1 PARLAVAATVCLF
14 PPLFFPDGTNLLSPR
29 LPTSSRSFCPVNRFL
44 SPTADS
50 ESIQEK
56 PLHSHSFLAV
66 REKEHTN
73 HGRRK
78 IYPSFATAIPDLR
91 SDFRDFFSSPA
102 LLATVGRLAADSHK
116 HGCTY
121 PQQTTMLQAR
131 PSSTSGI
138 VPPSPSHANHPYMGP
153 GSPQSPRSPYHGAAS
168 SAYRGNAAAVQ
179 PYAFTSTPNLHQ
191 TVPRQHYSAYRAG
204 SSSGAP
210 GTTPPHDVASSHRN
224 SPQLPPAG
232 YSLSFGVGHGGSRD
246 DSVLTTRTA
255 SPTPRSPSTLSV
267 GSQPSSNSGA
277 VIRNAPER
285 YRRSGG
291 GGFHARSQSSTLP
304 SSIAVL
310 HPSQPYPVQSNPR
323 YSAPAP
329 PGHRGLVS
337 VSSLDDIHLRGRQ
350 HLEDARKLHRR
361 SLHGIDASDKFGPMA
376 TDAARSDADP
386 KSPRLVPSAVTHSRS
401 VSSES
406 VASTRSSQSRRS
418 ATNRSV
424 SDSKG
429 TPSSPVNDEASPKT
443 DQPRLV
449 NIPPRGSSSDATKRT
464 LSPSPLSKPAT
475 MATTEDEATAVKL
488 DSPAAKQ
495 LAAINQKGGKT
506 KSKASR
512 LRRAFSFGSAADF
525 RKAAGGDDDG
535 AEKEES
541 AAKLHK
547 EPTPE
552 EAYDAEQAR
561 IAEAQEAAG
570 IGSSIYGGRFF
581 GSTDNISISSTA
593 SSASVMIRKMGR
605 GMKKG
610 TRSLVGL
617 FRPKSVTGI
626 PPPDAPPSESSQA
639 AVSMITV
646 EAEAQ
651 RVNVTADPAQAN
663 GGTGFP
669 HLERNSLDAARIS
682 DMAPERLDS
691 SGRDQAAAR
700 KSIVGGDKERAEALA
715 AVRKGILKRERSLGR
730 IVAAATTDRQPAAG
744 SASPSA
750 RPAESS
756 PELALP
762 NILGV
767 ADSPNSTA
775 PSTPNDESQGHK
787 RTGSISIGNEDYFV
801 SALRLRQETRSPPA
815 TPQGAAKR
823 SATFSPRIVFYD
835 TWPSQEYDRRGNIA
849 TCNRLTPMLAQQ
861 IKEELNTFKMLHGR
875 AFYESIGS
883 PKFVVAP
890 MVDQSEFAWRM
901 LTRSLMPEAER
912 GRLLAYTP
920 MLHARLFATDD
931 KYRRTH
937 FQPTTRRD
945 KDKEE
950 EAWLDGNA
958 ALGDRPL
965 FVQFCA
971 NEPDTLLKAA
981 KLVAPYC
988 DAVDLNLGCPQG
1000 IARKGRYGAF
1010 LQEDQDLIF
1019 RLIDKLH
1026 RELDVPVTAKIRIL
1040 DDREETLAYARNVL
1054 SAGASILTV
1063 HGRTRQQKSHLTGV
1077 ADWDTLRFLREKLPP
1092 ETVIFAN
1099 GNILQPGDVERC
1111 LSETGADA
1119 VMSAEG
1125 NLSDPAIFAN
1135 GVVASDVDARREYW
1149 YGLKDGHGEGWRV
1162 DAIMRRYLDILHVY
1176 ALGSSTPPRPR
1187 APKAFRASGSSDM
1200 QVYEAVLREVETK
1213 VAQGIAEYA
1222 GSGGSSF
1229 DHDLALLFPP
1239 PASSSS
1245 MHADEEASSSAPTL
1259 RRCRRPWWVAQPIVR
1274 PLPAEALEKGAV
1286 TFKKEKRKKKD
1297 AQKGDES

>member
-1 PARLAVAATVCLF
+1 MAALV
-14 PPLFFPDGTNLLSPR
+14 
-29 LPTSSRSFCPVNRFL
+29 
-44 SPTADS
+44 
-50 ESIQEK
+50 Q
-56 PLHSHSFLAV
+56 
-66 REKEHTN
+66 
-73 HGRRK
+73 
-78 IYPSFATAIPDLR
+78 
-91 SDFRDFFSSPA
+91 
-102 LLATVGRLAADSHK
+102 
-116 HGCTY
+116 TY

-138 VPPSPSHANHPYMGP
+138 VPSSPSHANHPYMGP

-168 SAYRGNAAAVQ
+168 SPYRGNAAAVQ

-191 TVPRQHYSAYRAG
+191 TVPRQQQYGAFRAG
-204 SSSGAP
+204 SMSGAP
-210 GTTPPHDVASSHRN
+210 GTPPYDLAPSHRN

-246 DSVLTTRTA
+246 DSVLTARNA
-255 SPTPRSPSTLSV
+255 SPTPRSPSTMTVS
-267 GSQPSSNSGA
+267 SQPSSNPGA
-277 VIRNAPER
+277 ATRNAPER
-285 YRRSGG
+285 YRRSSG

-304 SSIAVL
+304 SSIAMV
-310 HPSQPYPVQSNPR
+310 HPSQPFPVQSNPR
-323 YSAPAP
+323 YSAPTP
-329 PGHRGLVS
+329 PGRRGLVS

-350 HLEDARKLHRR
+350 HQEDARRMHRR

-376 TDAARSDADP
+376 ADAPRLDADP
-386 KSPRLVPSAVTHSRS
+386 KSPRLVTSAVTHSRS

-424 SDSKG
+424 SDSKA
-429 TPSSPVNDEASPKT
+429 TPSSPVTEEASPKT

-475 MATTEDEATAVKL
+475 MAAEDDATANKL

-495 LAAINQKGGKT
+495 LAAINQKGSKT
-506 KSKASR
+506 KSKTSR

-535 AEKEES
+535 GPEKEES
-541 AAKLHK
+541 AKLHK

-626 PPPDAPPSESSQA
+626 PPPDAPASESSQA

-669 HLERNSLDAARIS
+669 HLERNSLDAARMS
-682 DMAPERLDS
+682 DMAPERLGS
-691 SGRDQAAAR
+691 SDRDQTAAR

-715 AVRKGILKRERSLGR
+715 AVRKGILKRERSLDR
-730 IVAAATTDRQPAAG
+730 TAASATADGQIATG
-744 SASPSA
+744 STSPSA
-750 RPAESS
+750 RPVESS

-767 ADSPNSTA
+767 TESPNSTA

-815 TPQGAAKR
+815 TPQGATKR

-861 IKEELNTFKMLHGR
+861 IKEELNNFKMKLHGR

-901 LTRSLMPEAER
+901 LTRSLMPEPER

-920 MLHARLFATDD
+920 MLHARMFANDD
-931 KYRRTH
+931 KYRKAH
-937 FQPTTRRD
+937 FQPARPG
-945 KDKEE
+945 KEKGE
-950 EAWLDGNA
+950 SEAWLDGNT

-971 NEPDTLLKAA
+971 NEPDTLLEAA

-1010 LQEDQDLIF
+1010 LQEDQELIF

-1054 SAGASILTV
+1054 KAGASILTV
-1063 HGRTRQQKSHLTGV
+1063 HGRTREQKSHLTGV
-1077 ADWDTLRFLREKLPP
+1077 ADWDTLRFLRENLPP

-1111 LSETGADA
+1111 LTETGADA

-1135 GVVASDVDARREYW
+1135 GLMASDADARTEYW
-1149 YGLKDGHGEGWRV
+1149 YGLKEGHGQGWRV
-1162 DAIMRRYLDILHVY
+1162 DAVMRRYLDILHVY
-1176 ALGSSTPPRPR
+1176 AMGSSKPPLPR
-1187 APKAFRASGSSDM
+1187 APKSSSRSPGTSSL
-1200 QVYEAVLREVETK
+1200 QAYEAVLKAVEGK
-1213 VAQGIAEYA
+1213 VAQGLMEYTF
-1222 GSGGSSF
+1222 SDGSSF
-1229 DHDLALLFPP
+1229 DDELASLSPR
-1239 PASSSS
+1239 
-1245 MHADEEASSSAPTL
+1245 DDDDGESSARTL

-1274 PLPAEALEKGAV
+1274 PLPAEALKKGAIRL
-1286 TFKKEKRKKKD
+1286 KKSRR
-1297 AQKGDES
+1297 